1 MPTTCDIEAGG
12 CAPLVAIDGLPAL
25 HVIHTNYTTLGGRV
39 ELITGLQQDIGRA
52 RDQVILLQEPINTG
66 LRDKV
71 LMLIGDV
78 PSQFPRR

>member
-39 ELITGLQQDIGRA
+39 TCTLYPVRTYGTNS
-52 RDQVILLQEPINTG
+52 P
-66 LRDKV
+66 
-71 LMLIGDV
+71 
-78 PSQFPRR
+78 